1 SNKEWKSPADED
13 ARIAKMKDGRTH
25 LAHKAEHAVDLD
37 QKLEQRGVPV
47 EGWLHFHGSGVQEKE
62 IGATVYRLTVL
73 TPEGGD
79 STDVAG
85 AKNLGALEGRQFQKI
100 PHASRAFK
108 DEQQDSGCAFHG
120 FF

>member
-1 SNKEWKSPADED
+1 
-13 ARIAKMKDGRTH
+13 M
-25 LAHKAEHAVDLD
+25 
-37 QKLEQRGVPV
+37 

-100 PHASRAFK
+100 PYASRAFK

-120 FF
+120 FFDCSKSTQCLRVTEGVDLLVILGPPARETL

>member
-1 SNKEWKSPADED
+1 MKCRSYSNRLFFGDQSPVLNVV
-13 ARIAKMKDGRTH
+13 RIIRAYDI
-25 LAHKAEHAVDLD
+25 AV
-37 QKLEQRGVPV
+37 QNT
-47 EGWLHFHGSGVQEKE
+47 
-62 IGATVYRLTVL
+62 AVYRLTVL
-73 TPEGGD
+73 TPKGGD

-100 PHASRAFK
+100 PYASRAFK